1 MNVVSLYV
9 KFKILFFRII
19 RDVYM
24 CGAALSLY
32 YIKNALRTRLWRRF
46 AFCHQNPARTCKS
59 AAFSRFA
66 DFKIRIRA
74 LKLNFFAAH
83 IKTARLSYKKIKVKF
98 TNIAI
103 AVKKAV
109 PDTIRAV
116 IVIGICVVTENIA
129 QLMPRVYVEK

>member
-1 MNVVSLYV
+1 
-9 KFKILFFRII
+9 
-19 RDVYM
+19 M

-32 YIKNALRTRLWRRF
+32 YIKNALGLGCGGVLRSVIK
-46 AFCHQNPARTCKS
+46 CGENVQTC
-59 AAFSRFA
+59 AFSRFA
-66 DFKIRIRA
+66 DFKIRICA

-98 TNIAI
+98 TNIVI

-116 IVIGICVVTENIA
+116 IVIGICVVAENIA
-129 QLMPRVYVEK
+129 QLMPRVYVKNKKSVRVEIVMHQAK